1 MRDVDDAKYISFTTF
16 KRDGTP
22 KATPVWITGSDGSY
36 LFYTGIDSWKA
47 KRLRNDSRVQVQV
60 CDIRGR
66 VEPDTAV
73 HRGTAEVLADESSVA
88 EAKQAVA
95 DKYGWQAAM
104 ARLVDGVR
112 AKLGRGDDPVAIR
125 IALDAR

>member
-36 LFYTGIDSWKA
+36 LFYTGVDSWKA
-47 KRLRNDSRVQVQV
+47 KRLRNDSRVQVQA
-60 CDIRGR
+60 CDMRGR
-66 VEPDTAV
+66 VKPDTAV

-95 DKYGWQAAM
+95 DKYEWQTAM